1 MVHCDMIESGRKCG
15 CGKGL
20 RGMYRCLDCHNLGR
34 KKGRWRR
41 SPVRKVG
48 AYYVL
53 ALSTE
58 ELRKAGVLSVEEIE
72 EAVAE
77 AARMNGWL

>member
-1 MVHCDMIESGRKCG
+1 
-15 CGKGL
+15 
-20 RGMYRCLDCHNLGR
+20 LGR

-41 SPVRKVG
+41 SPIRKVG